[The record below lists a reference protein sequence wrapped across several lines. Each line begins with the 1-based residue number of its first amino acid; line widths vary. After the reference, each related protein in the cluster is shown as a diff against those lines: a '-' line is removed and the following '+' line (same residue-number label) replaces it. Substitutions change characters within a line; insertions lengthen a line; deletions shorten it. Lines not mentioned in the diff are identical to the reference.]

1 MDRVV
6 LVSPSADLASNAI
19 FKDRDAF
26 ARHGIDMDMIFTGTG
41 EPVVQAMLDGR
52 GGYTHVCGAPVP
64 AAVAGR
70 GLKILGAFQTSSFG
84 LYAHPS
90 ITSLKHLSGKT
101 ISLAGSI
108 TRPALET
115 ALRRHGVPI
124 ESVNILGPGDRRR
137 GGART
142 NQDNVQAVL
151 SGELDAF
158 SANQPQS
165 QVAQRAGLQC
175 ILRFG
180 DVYPIPTNALLTT
193 DVLLRERRDQVV
205 NVVHGLLDAMDDFIR
220 DRGLGIS
227 LLGEL
232 GIPEEIR
239 EGTYWEI
246 RGYLRPDARLDEDVQ
261 RMWIDWSKEVLG
273 LREEVPLSRAFDF
286 SVLEE
291 VMERR

>member
-1 MDRVV
+1 MESVI
-6 LVSPSADLASNAI
+6 LVSPSPDLASNAV
-19 FKDRDAF
+19 FKNREAF
-26 ARHGIDMDMIFTGTG
+26 ARYDVDMGMIFTGTG
-41 EPVVQAMLDGR
+41 EPVVRAMLDGR

-84 LYAHPS
+84 LYAHPD
-90 ITSLKHLSGKT
+90 IKSLKQLGGKS
-101 ISLAGSI
+101 ISLTGSI

-115 ALRRHGVPI
+115 ALRRYGVPI
-124 ESVNILGPGDRRR
+124 ESVKIVGGGERRR
-137 GGART
+137 TGSRT
-142 NQDNVQAVL
+142 DQDGVRAVL
-151 SGELDAF
+151 DGEIDAI

-193 DVLLRERRDQVV
+193 DTLLRERRGQVA
-205 NVVHGLLDAMDDFIR
+205 NVMRGLLDSIDDFIR

-227 LLGEL
+227 LLRDL
-232 GIPEEIR
+232 GIPEELL
-239 EGTYWEI
+239 EGTYWEM
-246 RGYLRPDARLDEDVQ
+246 RGYLRPDARLPEEVQ
-261 RMWIDWSKEVLG
+261 RMWIDWSREVLG
-273 LREEVPLSRAFDF
+273 LTEEVPISRVFDF

-291 VMERR
+291 VLERR